1 MSVTIPPV
9 EIPTPPP
16 AAGRFGGPHKLR
28 RLLRWIRRNPVT
40 ALGFTIIVGLILI
53 AILAGVIAP
62 YGPEQYGKTAIL
74 SGPGVG
80 NHLFGTG
87 QYGDDIF
94 SRCLY
99 GTRYD
104 LLIGF
109 AAVAV
114 GLTLGCAVGA
124 AAGFVGG
131 VIDEVLMRIMDML
144 SAFPTFILALGIAG
158 ALGPSLRNLIIA
170 ISLVNV
176 PIYARLMRGQLIVVK
191 QSSYATAAVGVG
203 ASPFRVLRW
212 HLLPNTWGPIFVQ
225 ATLQFG
231 YAILDAAGL
240 SFIGLGIH
248 VPTPEWGVMVS
259 MGINQIATGQWWV
272 SFFPGMMIAIAVL
285 GFNLLGDGLRDLL
298 DPRHR

>member
-1 MSVTIPPV
+1 MSTIAAQAPN
-9 EIPTPPP
+9 EATP
-16 AAGRFGGPHKLR
+16 GRGARALDRLKRLARWLR
-28 RLLRWIRRNPVT
+28 ANPVT
-40 ALGFTIIVGLILI
+40 ALGFAILLLLI
-53 AILAGVIAP
+53 ALAAFANVIAPFGSDQLDPSNILAGPSSA
-62 YGPEQYGKTAIL
+62 
-74 SGPGVG
+74 
-80 NHLFGTG
+80 HLFGTG
-87 QYGDDIF
+87 EYGEDIF

-109 AAVAV
+109 SAVAV

-124 AAGFVGG
+124 AAGFIGG
-131 VIDEVLMRIMDML
+131 LFDEVLMRIMDML
-144 SAFPTFILALGIAG
+144 SAFPGFILALGIAG
-158 ALGPSLRNLIIA
+158 ALGASLRNLIIA

-176 PIYARLMRGQLIVVK
+176 PIYARLMRGSLIVVK

-203 ASPFRVLRW
+203 ASPWRILRW

-248 VPTPEWGVMVS
+248 LPTPEWGVMVS
-259 MGINQIATGQWWV
+259 LGIQQIATGEWWV
-272 SFFPGMMIAIAVL
+272 SFFPGMMIALAVL
-285 GFNLLGDGLRDLL
+285 GFNLIGDGLRDLI
-298 DPRHR
+298 DPRQR

>member
-1 MSVTIPPV
+1 MSIAVDPT
-9 EIPTPPP
+9 EAPTPPP
-16 AAGRFGGPHKLR
+16 AQLRGAHKLG

-40 ALGFTIIVGLILI
+40 ALGFAIIVGLILI
-53 AILAGVIAP
+53 AALAGVIAP
-62 YGPEQYGKTAIL
+62 YGPEQYSNGAIL
-74 SGPGVG
+74 VSPGTG

-99 GTRYD
+99 GARYD
-104 LLIGF
+104 LVIGF
-109 AAVAV
+109 AAVAI
-114 GLTLGCAVGA
+114 GLTLGCLVGA
-124 AAGFVGG
+124 VAGFIGG
-131 VIDEVLMRIMDML
+131 IIDEVLMRIMDML
-144 SAFPTFILALGIAG
+144 SAFPAFILALGIAG
-158 ALGPSLRNLIIA
+158 ALGASLRNLIFA

-176 PIYARLMRGQLIVVK
+176 PIYARLMRGSLIVVK
-191 QSSYATAAVGVG
+191 QSSYATAARGVG

-259 MGINQIATGQWWV
+259 LGVNQIATGQWWV
-272 SFFPGMMIAIAVL
+272 SLFPGMMIAIAVL
-285 GFNLLGDGLRDLL
+285 GFNLIGDGLRDLL
-298 DPRHR
+298 DPRQR

>member
-1 MSVTIPPV
+1 MSVAIPPAD
-9 EIPTPPP
+9 ERTPPP
-16 AAGRFGGPHKLR
+16 AAASRFGGPHKLR

-40 ALGFTIIVGLILI
+40 ALGFAIIIALILI
-53 AILAGVIAP
+53 AALAGVIAP
-62 YGPEQYGKTAIL
+62 YGPEQLDAGNIL
-74 SGPGVG
+74 AAPTGQ
-80 NHLFGTG
+80 HLFGTG
-87 QYGDDIF
+87 QFGEDIF

-99 GTRYD
+99 GARYD
-104 LLIGF
+104 LAIGF
-109 AAVAV
+109 AAVAI
-114 GLTLGCAVGA
+114 GLTLGCAIGA
-124 AAGFVGG
+124 AAGFIGG
-131 VIDEVLMRIMDML
+131 AIDEVFMRIMDML

-176 PIYARLMRGQLIVVK
+176 PIYARLMRGSLIVVK
-191 QSSYATAAVGVG
+191 QSSYATAAVGIG

-259 MGINQIATGQWWV
+259 LGVDRIATGQWWV

-298 DPRHR
+298 DPRER